1 MRRPFSILI
10 VLLLIAAAVAIGVSA
25 YNAGYTHGVEAGGH
39 AVQVVRTVG
48 PGWGFFPFG
57 FFLFPLVFFA
67 IFALARGG
75 RRGPW
80 RGGWA
85 GHDWQA
91 RREHFEQRSA
101 DWHRRQH
108 EADSDRGAKV

>member
-1 MRRPFSILI
+1 MRRPYR
-10 VLLLIAAAVAIGVSA
+10 VLIAFLAIAIGVAIGVSA
-25 YNAGYTHGVEAGGH
+25 YNAGYTHGVETGGK
-39 AVQVVRTVG
+39 AVEVVRTVG

-67 IFALARGG
+67 IIALARGG

-85 GHDWQA
+85 GHHHWAEHDHHDA
-91 RREHFEQRSA
+91 RDH
-101 DWHRRQH
+101 
-108 EADSDRGAKV
+108 GARV

>member
-1 MRRPFSILI
+1 MRRPISVLM
-10 VLLLIAAAVAIGVSA
+10 VLLLIAVAAAIGVGA
-25 YNAGYTHGVEAGGH
+25 YNAGYTHGVEAGGK
-39 AVQVVRTVG
+39 AVEVVRTVG

-67 IFALARGG
+67 IVALARVG

-85 GHDWQA
+85 GHDWHA
-91 RREHFEQRSA
+91 GREHLEHRGA
-101 DWHRRQH
+101 EWHRRQH
-108 EADSDRGAKV
+108 EADSDRGATV

>member
-1 MRRPFSILI
+1 MRRPFSIMI
-10 VLLLIAAAVAIGVSA
+10 VLLLIAAAVAIGVGA
-25 YNAGYTHGVEAGGH
+25 YNAGYTHGVEAGGK
-39 AVQVVRTVG
+39 AVEVVRTVG

-67 IFALARGG
+67 IIARARGG

-85 GHDWQA
+85 GHDWDERRA
-91 RREHFEQRSA
+91 RFEQRTSE
-101 DWHRRQH
+101 WHRHQH
-108 EADSDRGAKV
+108 ETEPERGATV